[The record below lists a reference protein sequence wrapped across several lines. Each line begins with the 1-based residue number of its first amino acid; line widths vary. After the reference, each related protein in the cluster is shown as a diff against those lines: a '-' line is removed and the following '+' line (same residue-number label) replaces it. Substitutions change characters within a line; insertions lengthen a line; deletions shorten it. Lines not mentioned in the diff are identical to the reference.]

1 MINHKSIAIL
11 VTFLPC
17 LLLGQ
22 GTSTGSSQ
30 LKIPQDART
39 AALGEANVSDAGHL
53 SAWLLNPAN
62 LYSRDA
68 MNITLT
74 HTQWIQDV
82 QSEFLAAQIPVPFGT
97 VGLGVSANSVAG
109 IEIRDVAGPSQGT
122 FNARFASL
130 QLGIATPLFEKLAL
144 GLSAKYIYEKLYIDN
159 ATGYGVDIGL
169 LYHTPLS
176 GFDAAVSVTNAGSV
190 QEFRQQRSDLPTFMR
205 GGGTYHFNLDDFA
218 VSFSAAVSGNLIY
231 PETHALASLET
242 TYNNLVSARVG
253 YASGYDAR
261 GLSAGLG
268 IRYEFLQFNYAFVPF
283 SLGLGDGHLFSLGFQ
298 F

>member
-1 MINHKSIAIL
+1 MIRLKSFITIL
-11 VTFLPC
+11 SLIPC

-22 GTSTGSSQ
+22 GSSTGSSQ
-30 LKIPQDART
+30 LKIPLDART

-53 SAWLLNPAN
+53 SSWLVNPAN
-62 LYSRDA
+62 LYGRDA
-68 MNITLT
+68 INVTLT

-82 QSEFLAAQIPVPFGT
+82 QSEYLAAQIPVAIGT
-97 VGLGVSANSVAG
+97 VGLGISANSVAG
-109 IEIRDVAGPSQGT
+109 IEIRDVPGPSQGT

-130 QLGIATPLFEKLAL
+130 QLGFATPLFEKLTF
-144 GLSAKYIYEKLYIDN
+144 GLSAKYIYEKLYTDN

-169 LYHTPLS
+169 LYHTPLP
-176 GFDAAVSVTNAGSV
+176 GFDAAMSVTNAGSV
-190 QEFRQQRSDLPTFMR
+190 QEFRQERSDLPTFLR
-205 GGGTYHFNLDDFA
+205 GGGTYHFNVDDFA
-218 VSFSAAVSGNLIY
+218 VSASAAVSENLIY
-231 PETHALASLET
+231 SESHVLASIET
-242 TYNNLVSARVG
+242 TYNHLVSARVG
-253 YASGYDAR
+253 YATGYDAR